1 MMASPGRQDAGGED
15 RLSDLPDGI
24 LGHILSFLQTEE
36 AGRTMVLSSRW
47 RDIFASVDT
56 ISYVEEY
63 NPATMDNE
71 TWATFYFESQERR
84 STNGNFL
91 DKVNGGVL
99 CHRRCAGLAVPAT
112 SLRVFRVSLQNYHHW
127 DKPMVD
133 QWVAYALQQG
143 GKELHLDLR
152 IRAGVACKC
161 GSDSDEV
168 LYNWGPRKRPRE
180 STHRLPSRL
189 FSCAALR
196 SLRVAYCNLV
206 PPEEISLPAVETLH
220 LTCIRNSGATIQ
232 RLISSCPRLVD
243 LTLESCPKVS
253 RVSVLDKRLRRLSL
267 RCCPNVVSVAVG
279 ASELVTFDYRGTVP
293 AESLLALHGSPRI
306 SSCTVEFCNRR
317 LFGEDEL
324 VRVRKLLE
332 KFADAARYLHLRSR
346 RLGCSMDSESFAGFP
361 TFLALR
367 RLELTGCLE
376 SRSIAIALAK
386 ILERTPNLEV
396 LTLFLKPVNGDC
408 GSNSKDDLED
418 DLVPTTDATVDDDGS
433 SKDDLEDDLVND
445 DCGSKDDLKD
455 DLVSTTG
462 ATDFLAQCL
471 RYRLREIN
479 LVHYGGNE
487 AHRKVA
493 EMVLSKALVLQKLC
507 VVFPKGPLALQTSLM
522 NEMKGWVVNKSAKMM
537 FL

>member
-24 LGHILSFLQTEE
+24 VAHILSFLQTEE

-63 NPATMDNE
+63 DPATMDTE
-71 TWATFYFESQERR
+71 TWDTFYFESQERR

-112 SLRVFRVSLQNYHHW
+112 SLRVFRVSLQNYHQW
-127 DKPMVD
+127 DEPMVD

-152 IRAGVACKC
+152 LRAGVACKC

-168 LYNWGPRKRPRE
+168 LYYWRPRKRPRE
-180 STHRLPSRL
+180 ETHRLPGRL

-196 SLRVAYCNLV
+196 SLRVAYCDLV
-206 PPEEISLPAVETLH
+206 PPEDISLPAVETLH
-220 LTCIRNSGATIQ
+220 LTCIDDSGATVQ

-267 RCCPNVVSVAVG
+267 RCCPNVVSVAVD
-279 ASELVTFDYRGTVP
+279 ASELVTFDYRGKVP
-293 AESLLALHGSPRI
+293 EESLLALHGSPRI

-317 LFGEDEL
+317 LSREDKL

-346 RLGCSMDSESFAGFP
+346 RLGCSMDSEAFAGFP
-361 TFLALR
+361 TFSALR

-376 SRSIAIALAK
+376 SRYIAISLAR
-386 ILERTPNLEV
+386 ILVQTPNLEV
-396 LTLFLKPVNGDC
+396 LTLFLK
-408 GSNSKDDLED
+408 L
-418 DLVPTTDATVDDDGS
+418 
-433 SKDDLEDDLVND
+433 
-445 DCGSKDDLKD
+445 KDDLKD
-455 DLVSTTG
+455 DDSDDNGSNFKDGDDLVPATN
-462 ATDFLAQCL
+462 ATDFGYFPAQCL
-471 RYRLREIN
+471 QHRLREIN

-487 AHRKVA
+487 AQRMVA
-493 EMVLSKALVLQKLC
+493 KMVLGNALVLQKLC

-522 NEMKGWVVNKSAKMM
+522 NEIKGWVVNKSAKMM

>member
-63 NPATMDNE
+63 DPATMDYE
-71 TWATFYFESQERR
+71 TWDTFYFESQEQR

-91 DKVNGGVL
+91 DKVNGGLL
-99 CHRRCAGLAVPAT
+99 CRRRCAGLAVP
-112 SLRVFRVSLQNYHHW
+112 LRVFRVSLQNYHHW
-127 DKPMVD
+127 DEPMVD

-152 IRAGVACKC
+152 LRASVACKC
-161 GSDSDEV
+161 GGDSDEV
-168 LYNWGPRKRPRE
+168 LYYWGPRKRPRDT
-180 STHRLPSRL
+180 THRLPSRL

-196 SLRVAYCNLV
+196 SLRVAYCDLV
-206 PPEEISLPAVETLH
+206 PPEDISLPAVETLH
-220 LTCIRNSGATIQ
+220 LTCIDDSGATVQ

-243 LTLESCPKVS
+243 LTLEGCPEVG
-253 RVSVLDKRLRRLSL
+253 RVSVVDKRLRRLSL
-267 RCCPNVVSVAVG
+267 RCCPNVVSVAVD
-279 ASELVTFDYRGTVP
+279 ASELVTFDYRGKVP
-293 AESLLALHGSPRI
+293 EESLLALHGSPRI

-317 LFGEDEL
+317 LSREDEL

-346 RLGCSMDSESFAGFP
+346 RLGCSMGSEAFAGFP
-361 TFLALR
+361 TFSALR
-367 RLELTGCLE
+367 RLELTGYLE
-376 SRSIAIALAK
+376 SLSIAIALAR
-386 ILERTPNLEV
+386 ILEQTPNLEV
-396 LTLFLKPVNGDC
+396 LTLFLKPVNDDC

-418 DLVPTTDATVDDDGS
+418 DRVPTIKAMIDDDGS
-433 SKDDLEDDLVND
+433 SEDDLEDDLVND
-445 DCGSKDDLKD
+445 DCGSKDD
-455 DLVSTTG
+455 DLVLTTG
-462 ATDFLAQCL
+462 AADFLAQCL

-493 EMVLSKALVLQKLC
+493 EMVLRKALVLQKLC
-507 VVFPKGPLALQTSLM
+507 VVFLKADLALQTSLM
-522 NEMKGWVVNKSAKMM
+522 NEINGWVVNKSANMV
-537 FL
+537 FLSS